1 MGNDGGVVAEG
12 SAARAVQPWWWVK
25 RCGGCTGEDMMNV
38 IRLKGQVK
46 NNMFPV

>member
-1 MGNDGGVVAEG
+1 MSNDGGVVAEG
-12 SAARAVQPWWWVK
+12 SAARAVQPCWVK
-25 RCGGCTGEDMMNV
+25 RCGGCTGEDMINV